1 MVALSALL
9 GATAVGWNGIYLA
22 EIPRQVAQEDVS
34 SATSG
39 TVAFS
44 FFGIVVGP
52 ASFAAIVAWSDSYH
66 LPFGIFNAFVL
77 ASVVYLLLSRA
88 KSSSM

>member
-1 MVALSALL
+1 MVALSTLV

-52 ASFAAIVAWSDSYH
+52 ASFAAIVAWSDSYL
-66 LPFGIFNAFVL
+66 LPFGMFNLVIL
-77 ASVVYLLLSRA
+77 ASVVYLLLSQA
-88 KSSSM
+88 EPSS